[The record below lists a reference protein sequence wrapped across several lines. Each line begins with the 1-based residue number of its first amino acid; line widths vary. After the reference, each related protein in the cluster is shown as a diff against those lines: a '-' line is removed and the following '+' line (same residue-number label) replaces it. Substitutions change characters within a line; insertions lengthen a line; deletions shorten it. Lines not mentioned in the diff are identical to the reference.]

1 MKLEVGKRYVLRNGE
16 TIGPLS
22 EYGGGEFR
30 FTARDNRG
38 RRLSW
43 RIDGSERID
52 FGEDEFDIV
61 AEYVEPQPQQPLR
74 WVENC
79 KPDKPGIWAWR
90 YDTSRTTRPTK
101 VVDLSEDDCQNC
113 STNGIEWCY
122 FGPIPEI
129 LPPVKKVVE
138 RLWLEAMANG
148 IEPQTV
154 LYRMHWC
161 VDDNAKAYPINWI
174 RTDNTRER
182 EV

>member
-1 MKLEVGKRYVLRNGE
+1 MKLEVGKRYVMRNGE

-79 KPDKPGIWAWR
+79 KPDKPGIWAKQCGSTVHIYHR
-90 YDTSRTTRPTK
+90 
-101 VVDLSEDDCQNC
+101 QND
-113 STNGIEWCY
+113 SNPWSKGTWCY
-122 FGPIPEI
+122 LGPIPEI